1 MINYLTI
8 DISMILGIKLP
19 ENGRNKNEL

>member
-8 DISMILGIKLP
+8 DISMILGIILP
-19 ENGRNKNEL
+19 GNGRNKNEL